1 MTGRGRRKLTPED
14 RALWS
19 HVVRDVTPLDPARAA
34 DLVAA
39 EEAPPEPEAKPA
51 RRPARLAKIAAPA
64 PPPPAP
70 PPLAPIEKRLR
81 QRLSRGRMHAEARLD
96 LHGLTQEAAHHR
108 LVGFLRRAQADGLR
122 LVIVIT
128 GKGASKQAVA
138 FDDPA
143 WGDGGRRAD
152 PHAGRGVLRRVV
164 PLWLTMPELRPL
176 VIGFEEAALGHG
188 GAGALYIRIRR
199 P

>member
-19 HVVRDVTPLDPARAA
+19 HVARGVTPLDPRRLAELDLAGEAPAEPQPKPPRRAA
-34 DLVAA
+34 
-39 EEAPPEPEAKPA
+39 
-51 RRPARLAKIAAPA
+51 RPVAPA
-64 PPPPAP
+64 EPPRPPPAA

-81 QRLSRGRMHAEARLD
+81 RQLARGRAEADARLD

-108 LVGFLRRAQADGLR
+108 LVGFLRRAQADGLKV
-122 LVIVIT
+122 VIVIT
-128 GKGASKQAVA
+128 GKGGSKQAVA

-143 WGDGGRRAD
+143 WGDGRRSD
-152 PHAGRGVLRRVV
+152 PQAGRGVLRRVV

-176 VIGFEEAALGHG
+176 VIGFEEASTGHG

-199 P
+199 A

>member
-14 RALWS
+14 KALWS

-34 DLVAA
+34 DLAVAA
-39 EEAPPEPEAKPA
+39 ATAPELEAKPA
-51 RRPARLAKIAAPA
+51 RRPVRAAKAAEPL

-81 QRLSRGRMHAEARLD
+81 QRLSRGQMKAEARLD
-96 LHGLTQEAAHHR
+96 LHGLTQDAAHHR

-143 WGDGGRRAD
+143 WGDGGRRPD
-152 PHAGRGVLRRVV
+152 PHGGRGVLRRVV
-164 PLWLTMPELRPL
+164 PLWLTMPELRTL
-176 VIGFEEAALGHG
+176 VIGFEEAAVGHG
-188 GAGALYIRIRR
+188 GAGALYVRIRR